1 MPIVKVDVHAPIFYF
16 PNYLYNIM
24 EEEKDKQI
32 LFTKEDMEMAIRIA
46 WRTSY
51 NVESVS
57 DWVEDIISQVID
69 KKLNN

>member
-1 MPIVKVDVHAPIFYF
+1 
-16 PNYLYNIM
+16 M

-32 LFTKEDMEMAIRIA
+32 LFTKEDMEIAIRIA